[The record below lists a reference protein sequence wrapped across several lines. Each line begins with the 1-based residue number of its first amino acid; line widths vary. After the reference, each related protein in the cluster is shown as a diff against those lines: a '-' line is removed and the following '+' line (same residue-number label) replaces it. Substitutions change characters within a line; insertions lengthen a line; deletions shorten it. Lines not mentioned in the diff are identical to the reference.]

1 MHKTT
6 VYMINVIMRVSPLP
20 KSNNHLISPKNIT
33 PESHITVTRIKEK
46 ITKEDTLDCLT
57 DSPPQCIRKENI
69 HTDVRVL
76 LMKLKSTENRV

>member
-20 KSNNHLISPKNIT
+20 KSNKHLISPNNIT

-46 ITKEDTLDCLT
+46 ITKT
-57 DSPPQCIRKENI
+57 DSPPQCIGKCIENSKGNI

>member
-46 ITKEDTLDCLT
+46 TTKEDTLDC
-57 DSPPQCIRKENI
+57 
-69 HTDVRVL
+69 
-76 LMKLKSTENRV
+76 

>member
-20 KSNNHLISPKNIT
+20 KSNNHLPTT

-46 ITKEDTLDCLT
+46 ITKT
-57 DSPPQCIRKENI
+57 DSPPQCIGKCIENSEEDI